1 MRATDC
7 QRTLAVRAT
16 SVDGGI
22 AGRVLGYDDAGDGVP
37 VQGARVS
44 AGGVTAVS
52 GSDGRAE
59 LALAPG
65 SYRVVARKAS
75 LVRSFAERVTVP

>member
-1 MRATDC
+1 
-7 QRTLAVRAT
+7 
-16 SVDGGI
+16 
-22 AGRVLGYDDAGDGVP
+22 VP

-52 GSDGRAE
+52 GPDGRAQ

-65 SYRVVARKAS
+65 SYRVVARKAG